1 MIRSALLLVI
11 ACAASQAQAG
21 QEVPPPRP
29 IRPVQPALIAAP
41 SPAAYGAMPA
51 LWRDTPPVIEGW
63 SPDRRIPVVA
73 WIDEDAGYADDAD
86 DFGEDVGDDGYSSW
100 GDM

>member
-1 MIRSALLLVI
+1 MIRTALALAVGF
-11 ACAASQAQAG
+11 AAVPVQAG
-21 QEVPPPRP
+21 QDVPPPRP

-41 SPAAYGAMPA
+41 SPMAYGATPA

-73 WIDEDAGYADDAD
+73 WIDEDADDAD
-86 DFGEDVGDDGYSSW
+86 ADFGDDGYSSW
-100 GDM
+100 GGM

>member
-1 MIRSALLLVI
+1 M
-11 ACAASQAQAG
+11 
-21 QEVPPPRP
+21 
-29 IRPVQPALIAAP
+29 
-41 SPAAYGAMPA
+41 AAYGAMPA